1 VTARIL
7 ITGSRSWPDPQL
19 LADTLMDAWHD
30 ATQNGHPGIV
40 IVHGGADGADTL
52 ARDWA
57 EGHGLE
63 HEQHDA
69 DWAGPCPGT
78 CPHGHRKRRR
88 DGTSYCP
95 LAGHRRNQHMVD
107 LGADLCI
114 AFHHNNSTG
123 TADAIRRAT
132 AAGIPIRKVIA

>member
-1 VTARIL
+1 MTARIL

-19 LADTLMDAWHD
+19 LADTLLDIWHD
-30 ATQNGHPGIV
+30 ATQNSHQDIV

-52 ARDWA
+52 ARLWA

-63 HEQHDA
+63 HEQHTA
-69 DWAGPCPGT
+69 AWT
-78 CPHGHRKRRR
+78 CPCADTCPPGHRRQRR
-88 DGTSYCP
+88 DGTEYCP

-107 LGADLCI
+107 LGADLCL
-114 AFHHNNSTG
+114 AFHHNHSTG
-123 TADAIRRAT
+123 TADCMRRAT